1 MARLAKG
8 RCKVIGTTQ
17 KAQSPAATGLSAD
30 EIQNTASLDH
40 KAFHTVAAKFAL
52 KGHALHRSVRTGDGS
67 VTFIC
72 SRWGQSRVFAHWNDV
87 LAFLTQIGGE
97 A

>member
-1 MARLAKG
+1 M
-8 RCKVIGTTQ
+8 IGTTQ
-17 KAQSPAATGLSAD
+17 KAQSPAATGLSAN
-30 EIQNTASLDH
+30 ENTSPPSVDH
-40 KAFHTVAAKFAL
+40 KAFHAIAAKFAL
-52 KGHALHRSVRTGDGS
+52 KGHALHRSVRTGDGR